1 MSTFLNDAKTFYH
14 DFFDRG
20 TWSDI
25 FASEILYGKEDINKR
40 KECIKEIYKIIMD
53 NEAVSDAV
61 KDWVKTNHSIQD
73 TAKIKGV
80 SVSMVKNQ
88 IYYINT
94 TIGGDLTYRESNIL
108 MLCLLTEKISEYDW
122 KEINKIIQAVKI
134 KRCKSMYN
142 KESILNSRNL
152 LVNIPRKEYNTAITD
167 NQFNDFL
174 RLITPYF
181 ITERKRIQLRIN
193 TEFLDEAGYINYIMT
208 PGITLSEL
216 DKQRLKKIKSL
227 LDEETLNTYKQLHK
241 AKLLD
246 ITGVEEEMKN
256 EEADYS
262 EQFKKEL
269 EEGKHLEVKT
279 KRIQYSF

>member
-1 MSTFLNDAKTFYH
+1 MNKKVSILICLFVLSVLTSCNSVEQLK
-14 DFFDRG
+14 
-20 TWSDI
+20 I
-25 FASEILYGKEDINKR
+25 FKEDNQGVESITEQHSQAFEQYGFYFNSLQS
-40 KECIKEIYKIIMD
+40 EQQKEIYEQIYNSLINKETEINIE
-53 NEAVSDAV
+53 NINA
-61 KDWVKTNHSIQD
+61 D
-73 TAKIKGV
+73 TFKFLYM
-80 SVSMVKNQ
+80 SVSL
-88 IYYINT
+88 
-94 TIGGDLTYRESNIL
+94 D
-108 MLCLLTEKISEYDW
+108 
-122 KEINKIIQAVKI
+122 
-134 KRCKSMYN
+134 

-279 KRIQYSF
+279 NLLRQ